1 MGKEAKTNAMRILER
16 AKVAYT
22 AHEYPH
28 EEGVAVDGVTVAASI
43 GEDPACVYKTLVTQG
58 NSKNYFVFVIPV
70 AAELDLKAAARSVGE
85 KSVAM
90 IHVADINKVTGYV
103 RGGCSPVGMKKQY
116 TTVFAEPAEGLRFRR
131 AHRYAGLLRSCRPH
145 QSRTGDYG
153 KDHLLKASPKGRA
166 FKRIFIIKRFSD
178 KSYLKR
184 KTVSKLHKIFESF
197 LTAGNT
203 RENLSE
209 RSLQRRFFAVYC
221 SQTADGRAHELFFSR
236 RRTAWTTRFAEDEQ
250 NAK

>member
-28 EEGVAVDGVTVAASI
+28 EEGVAVDGVTVAASM

-58 NSKNYFVFVIPV
+58 ASRNYFVFVIPV

-116 TTVFAEPAEGLRFRR
+116 TTVFDEGVLRR
-131 AHRYAGLLRSCRPH
+131 CRPH
-145 QSRTGDYG
+145 QGCTGNDRE
-153 KDHLLKASPKGRA
+153 DHLLKS
-166 FKRIFIIKRFSD
+166 
-178 KSYLKR
+178 L
-184 KTVSKLHKIFESF
+184 
-197 LTAGNT
+197 AGAL
-203 RENLSE
+203 RQL
-209 RSLQRRFFAVYC
+209 
-221 SQTADGRAHELFFSR
+221 SR
-236 RRTAWTTRFAEDEQ
+236 RESL
-250 NAK
+250 

>member
-28 EEGVAVDGVTVAASI
+28 EEGVAVDGIHVAQSL

-58 NSKNYFVFVIPV
+58 ASRNYFVFVIPV

-103 RGGCSPVGMKKQY
+103 RGGCSPVGMK
-116 TTVFAEPAEGLRFRR
+116 
-131 AHRYAGLLRSCRPH
+131 S
-145 QSRTGDYG
+145 SM
-153 KDHLLKASPKGRA
+153 
-166 FKRIFIIKRFSD
+166 
-178 KSYLKR
+178 
-184 KTVSKLHKIFESF
+184 
-197 LTAGNT
+197 
-203 RENLSE
+203 
-209 RSLQRRFFAVYC
+209 
-221 SQTADGRAHELFFSR
+221 
-236 RRTAWTTRFAEDEQ
+236 
-250 NAK
+250 

>member
-1 MGKEAKTNAMRILER
+1 MRILER
-16 AKVAYT
+16 AKVTYT

-116 TTVFAEPAEGLRFRR
+116 TTVFDESVLSQPKVYVFRR

-145 QSRTGDYG
+145 QGRTGNYG
-153 KDHLLKASPKGRA
+153 KDHLLKAWY
-166 FKRIFIIKRFSD
+166 D
-178 KSYLKR
+178 KP
-184 KTVSKLHKIFESF
+184 
-197 LTAGNT
+197 TA
-203 RENLSE
+203 
-209 RSLQRRFFAVYC
+209 QR
-221 SQTADGRAHELFFSR
+221 
-236 RRTAWTTRFAEDEQ
+236 
-250 NAK
+250 